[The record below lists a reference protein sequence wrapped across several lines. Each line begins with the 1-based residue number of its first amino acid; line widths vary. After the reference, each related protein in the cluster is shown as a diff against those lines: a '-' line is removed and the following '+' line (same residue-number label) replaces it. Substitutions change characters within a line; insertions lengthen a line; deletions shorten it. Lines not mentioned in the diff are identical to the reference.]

1 VGEFG
6 LIREHF
12 AQMRCARLGQAT
24 LGIGDDCAILPM
36 VAGAQWAVSSDMLVS
51 GRHFFPDVAPYR
63 LGHKAL
69 AVNLSDLAAMGA
81 KPRAF
86 TLSIALPQRDDAWLE
101 QFCAG
106 MDRLACAHQ
115 CELVGGDT
123 TRGPLAISITIMG
136 ELPAGAGLRRD
147 RAELGDEVWI
157 SGSLG
162 GAALALDV
170 LLNEKLVPAQD
181 LRDSLEIPE
190 PRVLLGLGL
199 QHLARAAIDI
209 SDGLVQDA
217 SHICERSRVGMQLD
231 WVRIPRHPGLGGAD
245 LAMQQQCVLSGGDDY
260 ELLFCAAP
268 ENHWAIATLGEQL
281 GLRLACVGR
290 VEVGERVRVLDARGH
305 EIMVRQAGFDHF
317 V

>member
-1 VGEFG
+1 MGEFA

-12 AQMRCARLGQAT
+12 AQMRCARLGQAA
-24 LGIGDDCAILPM
+24 LGIGDDCAVLPM
-36 VAGAQWAVSSDMLVS
+36 VADAQWAVSSDMLVS
-51 GRHFFPDVAPYR
+51 GRHFFPDVAPDR

-86 TLSIALPQRDDAWLE
+86 TLSIALPQRDDAWLG

-123 TRGPLAISITIMG
+123 TRGPLTIAITVMG
-136 ELPAGAGLRRD
+136 ELPLGAGLRRD

-170 LLNEKLVPAQD
+170 LQNEKLAPAQA

-217 SHICERSRVGMQLD
+217 GHICERSRVGMQLD
-231 WVRIPRHPGLGGAD
+231 WLRIPKHAALGDAD

-268 ENHWAIATLGEQL
+268 ENHLAIAALGEQL
-281 GLRLACVGR
+281 GLPLACVGQ
-290 VEVGERVRVLDARGH
+290 VEVGERVRVLDGRGH